1 MKAELE
7 LATLLGCMRPVEQEG
22 EFVFCP
28 VEGNAA
34 EFLHLEPLAII
45 REQEGLTLILPA
57 EIAEQNQLSVSN
69 SFKQIT
75 LTIHSSLDAVGLTA
89 AVSAKLAAC
98 GISANL
104 ISAYYHDHIFVPAEK
119 STQALLALLE
129 LSRSWAQ
136 RMGPKCSEAN
146 KGG

>member
-57 EIAEQNQLSVSN
+57 EIAKHNQLSASN

-104 ISAYYHDHIFVPAEK
+104 ISAYYHDHIFVPVEK
-119 STQALLALLE
+119 STQAMLALLE
-129 LSRSWAQ
+129 LSRSWEP
-136 RMGPKCSEAN
+136 RMGTKCSEAN